1 MLKKSHAQDH
11 LTGEHTEFTMSTQTK
26 LIVGLGNP
34 GSEYDNTRHNAGWW
48 LLDRLSQQLNVTLSP
63 ESKFHGL
70 TARARIHG
78 GDVWLLQPMQYMN
91 RSGAAIATLAHFYKI
106 LPENIIVLH
115 DELDLPIGSANMKLG
130 GSSGGHNGL
139 KDTQAKLGTDKFW
152 RLRIGIDHPRNS
164 SIPLQ
169 PVADYVLKPPKQAE
183 RSEIDKAIDKA
194 QDAINEWLT
203 GNTQKAIQNL
213 HAK

>member
-1 MLKKSHAQDH
+1 MLKKSHTQDH
-11 LTGEHTEFTMSTQTK
+11 PTGEHTEFTMSTQTK

-115 DELDLPIGSANMKLG
+115 DELDLPIGSAKMKLG